1 MLKKMLSCVAVLL
14 LASVV
19 SAAPVKVLEK
29 FAVAPESAAV
39 KAGEVVKFKLAFECV
54 PGAKVGSFKAFVH
67 RKEAPAEFF
76 ARNSDLIRW
85 SDRKTKK
92 VSGYDA
98 IWLTDDKNFPVQ
110 LAAGECEIVINTS
123 GMAAGDYS
131 IPIQG
136 WVLKDKKSYYS
147 ATRFYLT
154 ITGEDGKKFVATPQI
169 LPAAARQ
176 VKAVKNP
183 AWIKSCVFTPAE
195 LAGVAGSKYPVNCD
209 LTVSDKYFF
218 GGYCVKVLRKD
229 APEAF
234 FKRENLDMRY
244 RFKDK
249 KVDGYDYAILV
260 KFKHMPSVASQK
272 FDFELDTAGF
282 PVGNYKLAV
291 EVRLVDRATGKTS
304 YPSVFLPMIVQ

>member
-1 MLKKMLSCVAVLL
+1 MLKKMLSCAAFLL
-14 LASVV
+14 LACVV
-19 SAAPVKVLEK
+19 CAAPVKVVEK
-29 FAVAPESAAV
+29 FAVVPESAAV
-39 KAGEVVKFKLAFECV
+39 KAGEIVKLKLVFECV
-54 PGAKVGSFKAFVH
+54 PGAKIGSFKAFVH

-85 SDRKTKK
+85 RDRKNKK

-98 IWLTDDKNFPVQ
+98 IWITNGKNFPVQ

-131 IPIQG
+131 IPVQG
-136 WVLKDKKSYYS
+136 WVLKDKKSYYCAS
-147 ATRFYLT
+147 RFYLT
-154 ITGEDGKKFVATPQI
+154 ITGEDGKKFVATPQV

-183 AWIKSCVFTPAE
+183 AWIKNCVFTPAE
-195 LAGVAGSKYPVNCD
+195 PAGVAGSKHQVNCD

-260 KFKHMPSVASQK
+260 KFKHMPSVESQK
-272 FDFELDTAGF
+272 FGFELDTASF
-282 PVGNYKLAV
+282 PAGNYKIAV
-291 EVRLVDRATGKTS
+291 EVRLVDRVTGKTS

>member
-1 MLKKMLSCVAVLL
+1 MLKKVLSCVAVLL
-14 LASVV
+14 LAGIVC
-19 SAAPVKVLEK
+19 AAPVKVFEK

-39 KAGEVVKFKLAFECV
+39 KAGEIVKLKLSFACV

-92 VSGYDA
+92 VSNYDA

-110 LAAGECEIVINTS
+110 LASGEYEIVINTS
-123 GMAAGDYS
+123 GMAVGDYS
-131 IPIQG
+131 IPIQA

-154 ITGEDGKKFVATPQI
+154 ITGEVGKKFVAPPQV

-183 AWIKSCVFTPAE
+183 SWYKSCVFTPAE
-195 LAGVAGSKYPVNCD
+195 LAGVSGTKY
-209 LTVSDKYFF
+209 TVSCDFTAGDKYFF

-229 APEAF
+229 APKAF
-234 FKRENLDMRY
+234 FERENLDMRY

-249 KVDGYDYAILV
+249 KVDGYDYAVLV

-272 FDFELDTAGF
+272 FDFELDTTAF
-282 PVGNYKLAV
+282 PVGNYKIAV
-291 EVRLVDRATGKTS
+291 EVRLVDRATGKSS